1 MTEDKDTNGQQDTVK
16 APDNTTAKKGNG
28 DKKNHR
34 RKLFAIFGGVLILIV
49 IGYLIWLI
57 FFAGKSVSTDN
68 AYTAA
73 EVADVTPLVGGPVKQ
88 VNVVNTQLVRAGDVL
103 VVLDDTDARIAVSQA
118 EAELG
123 SARRKVMQ
131 IMANDTSLGGQFDS
145 REAGIQSAE
154 HDVARAQAR
163 FDKATLDE
171 RRRRN
176 LVKAGAVS
184 EQDFTDAQAEL
195 REATAAL
202 GEAKASLKA
211 ARAGSVEAKGAR
223 QANEALFQNSTVE
236 TNPIVVAARTR
247 LDQAR
252 INLARTVI
260 RAPVDGV
267 VTQRSVDIGQHVQ
280 AGNRLMRVVPIEEI
294 YVDAN
299 FKEGQLSD
307 VRPGQKVE
315 LTSDLYGSDVVYHGV
330 VQGFDGGS
338 GSALSLIPAQNAT
351 GNWIKVVQRLPVRVR
366 LEREELRKNPLRIG
380 LSMEV
385 TVDLTSKTR
394 DDHREE

>member
-1 MTEDKDTNGQQDTVK
+1 M
-16 APDNTTAKKGNG
+16 KK
-28 DKKNHR
+28 
-34 RKLFAIFGGVLILIV
+34 
-49 IGYLIWLI
+49 
-57 FFAGKSVSTDN
+57 
-68 AYTAA
+68 
-73 EVADVTPLVGGPVKQ
+73 
-88 VNVVNTQLVRAGDVL
+88 VNVVNTQLVHAGDVL
-103 VVLDDTDARIAVSQA
+103 VVLDETDARIAVSQA

-131 IMANDTSLGGQFDS
+131 IMANDTALSGQLDS

-154 HDVARAQAR
+154 HDVARARAR

-184 EQDFTDAQAEL
+184 EQDFTDAQTEL

-202 GEAKASLKA
+202 GEAEASLKA
-211 ARAGSVEAKGAR
+211 ARAGSVEAKGSR
-223 QANEALFQNSTVE
+223 QANEALFLNSTVE

-252 INLARTVI
+252 INLARMVI

-280 AGNRLMRVVPIEEI
+280 AGNRLMRVVPIEDI

-315 LTSDLYGSDVVYHGV
+315 LTSDLYGSGVVYHGV

-385 TVDLTSKTR
+385 TVDLTSNAR
-394 DDHREE
+394 DDHTEK